1 MILGCNSCDHLC
13 FQTDLIL
20 LMMAKDP
27 NNRPTA
33 DDIVSMDIVSEK
45 NKVMWLYKGGVK
57 YWLTIVKI
65 KC

>member
-1 MILGCNSCDHLC
+1 
-13 FQTDLIL
+13 
-20 LMMAKDP
+20 MMAKDP

-57 YWLTIVKI
+57 YRLTIVKI